1 MVLRLT
7 DEEIKLLKELKGAG
21 DRGRKFPQAQGSLAR
36 LLRAGYVKHHLRIA
50 NRDQYVITAIGA
62 IALSN
67 ANT

>member
-1 MVLRLT
+1 MHLT
-7 DEEIKLLKELKGAG
+7 LTGEEIRLLKELKGAG
-21 DRGRKFPQAQGSLAR
+21 DRGRKLPQAQGALAR
-36 LLRAGYVKHHLRIA
+36 LLRAGYVKHRLRIT

>member
-1 MVLRLT
+1 VDLRLT
-7 DEEIKLLKELKGAG
+7 DEEIRLLKELKGAG
-21 DRGRKFPQAQGSLAR
+21 DRGRQLPQARLALAR
-36 LLRAGYVKHHLRIA
+36 LLRTGYVKHHLRIT